1 VPRRHSCF
9 QSCWPGEATRE
20 NLLEHLRRGGETPAL
35 ATAPCPRSMGIGRA
49 VGLVRASRAASG
61 DWWWAGRSET
71 AAATDAQGIA
81 AAACYW
87 QAGGRC
93 MCVRGEECCLG
104 STWACRIVACEAYLC
119 SSNRYRA
126 SIALMFPNP
135 VPRLHS
141 QPRVRVEGGGI
152 CGVRLGGDLRCE
164 CSMMRDKGAPATGR
178 ARLLVVRRLSTP
190 QGISPSSLNSSYGDL
205 CIPTTAMVQLK
216 DDTPTLK
223 EALKQDRAQYD
234 DCTPCRIVGMMFR
247 RFCLSTTFA
256 QTLYMFGESLFII
269 LLIHL
274 DRKCHLRGARRLHLR
289 VRPLPDQS

>member
-1 VPRRHSCF
+1 MLIKQI
-9 QSCWPGEATRE
+9 QSFYCTHVSQSSP
-20 NLLEHLRRGGETPAL
+20 ETPF
-35 ATAPCPRSMGIGRA
+35 TAEG
-49 VGLVRASRAASG
+49 
-61 DWWWAGRSET
+61 
-71 AAATDAQGIA
+71 
-81 AAACYW
+81 
-87 QAGGRC
+87 
-93 MCVRGEECCLG
+93 
-104 STWACRIVACEAYLC
+104 
-119 SSNRYRA
+119 
-126 SIALMFPNP
+126 
-135 VPRLHS
+135 
-141 QPRVRVEGGGI
+141 EGGGRRDWW
-152 CGVRLGGDLRCE
+152 GAFRRGLSCE

-289 VRPLPDQS
+289 VRPLPDQSERSDSTG